1 MNNDRLAEQLI
12 DGLTSEQLAG
22 LLARLLDGVS
32 ETERAALC
40 DELDP
45 DVAAVFGRVLK
56 PPPADTTPN
65 ETPLLTSD
73 AKFAEQFQSMLENL
87 EGLLVELG
95 DEDGDYVFQEHDW
108 EPPDFDASRLA
119 SDIGRCAKELL
130 PLLERAAELGLE
142 GEGLFLD
149 LCQEISDGIGLYP
162 DHIYTEEGVELDQ
175 VATECTLKWLDL
187 HSGTEASFLGRLSAF
202 MDEAGC
208 VGLDGSM
215 IREYLLK
222 RWAADRRR
230 ALYDAIQARRS
241 SDDTFRGQ
249 VDKPRTLWYDIR
261 YALAGEFDV
270 AGKIRIAEA
279 SVAEDWTK
287 GVGLVDAA
295 LAVGDSARALGF
307 CRKTVDAYYRSR
319 SFGRQSPDFDPATTP
334 LFSHR
339 GMRGESP
346 LVSRVLGLWADLSA
360 KDGDVALAELL
371 RIQEALFAAPD
382 DRTAGQRAFAQVH
395 SADASI
401 LFGAWKKRTLEQQRG
416 IYLLGTVPQGSVWP
430 EWLIDAGFADR
441 FGAFTEKAVPWLS
454 EKIEAEKKTTRDV
467 FRGHQAF
474 RWPPQMSL
482 TADLFALEAA
492 PVEYRTLNDMLTQNC
507 RLRDCPAR
515 LEWLGKTDV
524 AKLTAAAVGF
534 VRTNMAR
541 LIPSPAHMGGDYK
554 LATGWLAAAREIAPG
569 TARSTLQ
576 HWRAEYKRRRN
587 LWRDL
592 RAYGFDV

>member
-1 MNNDRLAEQLI
+1 MR
-12 DGLTSEQLAG
+12 
-22 LLARLLDGVS
+22 
-32 ETERAALC
+32 
-40 DELDP
+40 
-45 DVAAVFGRVLK
+45 F
-56 PPPADTTPN
+56 
-65 ETPLLTSD
+65 
-73 AKFAEQFQSMLENL
+73 
-87 EGLLVELG
+87 
-95 DEDGDYVFQEHDW
+95 
-108 EPPDFDASRLA
+108 
-119 SDIGRCAKELL
+119 
-130 PLLERAAELGLE
+130 
-142 GEGLFLD
+142 
-149 LCQEISDGIGLYP
+149 
-162 DHIYTEEGVELDQ
+162 
-175 VATECTLKWLDL
+175 
-187 HSGTEASFLGRLSAF
+187 
-202 MDEAGC
+202 
-208 VGLDGSM
+208 
-215 IREYLLK
+215 
-222 RWAADRRR
+222 
-230 ALYDAIQARRS
+230 
-241 SDDTFRGQ
+241 
-249 VDKPRTLWYDIR
+249 
-261 YALAGEFDV
+261 
-270 AGKIRIAEA
+270 
-279 SVAEDWTK
+279 
-287 GVGLVDAA
+287 
-295 LAVGDSARALGF
+295 
-307 CRKTVDAYYRSR
+307 
-319 SFGRQSPDFDPATTP
+319 RQS
-334 LFSHR
+334 
-339 GMRGESP
+339 
-346 LVSRVLGLWADLSA
+346 
-360 KDGDVALAELL
+360 
-371 RIQEALFAAPD
+371 
-382 DRTAGQRAFAQVH
+382 
-395 SADASI
+395 
-401 LFGAWKKRTLEQQRG
+401 FGAWKKRTLEQQRG